1 MDLICRDKPLVAA
14 VFAYPVRTKMCSQF
28 TSIIALY
35 SSLKKQIVESALFAG
50 KRFGCCS
57 VIAYCKKHIEI
68 DVTGNASYRS
78 EGRKIHHDNKTSP
91 KKMQEHDCSLQV
103 ILSRLGYPEI
113 IAKDKADVVCCEKF
127 ANIMPFYQF
136 FRLSSCGIE
145 FCSIND
151 DFPLLNRSI

>member
-1 MDLICRDKPLVAA
+1 MALICRNKPLAAA
-14 VFAYPVRTKMCSQF
+14 VFACPVRTKMCSQF

-68 DVTGNASYRS
+68 DVAGNASYRS
-78 EGRKIHHDNKTSP
+78 EGRKIHHVNKTSP

-103 ILSRLGYPEI
+103 ILSRPGYLEI
-113 IAKDKADVVCCEKF
+113 IAKDKADGACCEKF
-127 ANIMPFYQF
+127 ANIMPFYQI
-136 FRLSSCGIE
+136 FRFVSCGIAVL
-145 FCSIND
+145 FNKLRFYIC
-151 DFPLLNRSI
+151 

>member
-1 MDLICRDKPLVAA
+1 MGLICRNKPLAAA
-14 VFAYPVRTKMCSQF
+14 VFACPVKTKMCSQF

-68 DVTGNASYRS
+68 DAAGKASYRN

-91 KKMQEHDCSLQV
+91 KKMQVHDCSLQV
-103 ILSRLGYPEI
+103 ILSRPGYLEI
-113 IAKDKADVVCCEKF
+113 IAKDKADVFCCEKF

-136 FRLSSCGIE
+136 FRFGPRGIE
-145 FCSIND
+145 VLFNKRRFSI
-151 DFPLLNRSI
+151 IK